1 MRRKKIYIAGMLI
14 AIILS
19 ACGNVSKDLQN
30 DTSDSVDERKI
41 DINDSEDT
49 ISKNI
54 DFNDPFVDGT
64 LTYKLNGYSIYDN
77 LNEAGLTESDI
88 IEPHN
93 TFYSQDIGEQFKTID
108 DYVNPDGTLNNKIS
122 IVILDMTIKNKDAV
136 GLTKKNEFT
145 VSNIALRGGKNV
157 SQYNVAYIS
166 ESASVDS
173 EQPLYYNLEQG
184 DSKDVKIGYLI
195 LKDDMENMVGV
206 VSDSDIQFMIR

>member
-1 MRRKKIYIAGMLI
+1 
-14 AIILS
+14 
-19 ACGNVSKDLQN
+19 
-30 DTSDSVDERKI
+30 
-41 DINDSEDT
+41 
-49 ISKNI
+49 
-54 DFNDPFVDGT
+54 
-64 LTYKLNGYSIYDN
+64 
-77 LNEAGLTESDI
+77 
-88 IEPHN
+88 
-93 TFYSQDIGEQFKTID
+93 
-108 DYVNPDGTLNNKIS
+108 
-122 IVILDMTIKNKDAV
+122 MTIKNKDAV

-157 SQYNVAYIS
+157 SQYNVAYFS

>member
-41 DINDSEDT
+41 DINDSEDM

-77 LNEAGLTESDI
+77 LNEAGLTEI
-88 IEPHN
+88 I
-93 TFYSQDIGEQFKTID
+93 KL
-108 DYVNPDGTLNNKIS
+108 V
-122 IVILDMTIKNKDAV
+122 
-136 GLTKKNEFT
+136 
-145 VSNIALRGGKNV
+145 
-157 SQYNVAYIS
+157 
-166 ESASVDS
+166 
-173 EQPLYYNLEQG
+173 
-184 DSKDVKIGYLI
+184 
-195 LKDDMENMVGV
+195 
-206 VSDSDIQFMIR
+206 

>member
-1 MRRKKIYIAGMLI
+1 MKEM
-14 AIILS
+14 
-19 ACGNVSKDLQN
+19 SKEEFYEEIRSVIKGEITITKLAKELQ
-30 DTSDSVDERKI
+30 TDS
-41 DINDSEDT
+41 
-49 ISKNI
+49 
-54 DFNDPFVDGT
+54 
-64 LTYKLNGYSIYDN
+64 
-77 LNEAGLTESDI
+77 
-88 IEPHN
+88 
-93 TFYSQDIGEQFKTID
+93 
-108 DYVNPDGTLNNKIS
+108 GTLNNKIS

-157 SQYNVAYIS
+157 SQYNVAYFS

>member
-41 DINDSEDT
+41 DINDSEDM

-108 DYVNPDGTLNNKIS
+108 DYVNLDGTLNNKIS

-157 SQYNVAYIS
+157 SQYNVAYFS

-184 DSKDVKIGYLI
+184 D
-195 LKDDMENMVGV
+195 
-206 VSDSDIQFMIR
+206 